1 MFLQIAFKN
10 IWRNKRRTI
19 LAEVSIVFG
28 IVVIIFTGALTNGM
42 SWSWANSMI
51 KEKVG
56 AMQVEHKDYEKEHM
70 FKPLET
76 TLTDGKSLIQH
87 ITSYPGV
94 TAAFASLELEGM
106 ISNGSKSTTFFGK
119 GLDVVEM
126 RKTLPDL
133 ENTIGKGRPLGN
145 NQNEILLGPKLADDL
160 ELKLGDPVMVLVQ
173 TMAGGLNMAE
183 MIFVGTQSG
192 GQSDYESAH
201 YVEMHLNSA
210 QKLMRMPDRISQVVI
225 GFEQFETIRENAVL
239 LQTELDKKVSTPV
252 RVKDYTETIP
262 GWEHNQFFSLIGI
275 VVGIVL
281 FIVVGSGIAN
291 TMFMSIMERRKEIG
305 TMKAIGAE
313 QKHIKR
319 LFVLEGFL
327 IALVGAVIGFFLA
340 IAVVFIVNETGGVS
354 FPPPP
359 GSSTPITI
367 PTKLSPNINTFAVIL
382 SLVVGV
388 IASYLPARISAKLD
402 PVVTL
407 REE

>member
-340 IAVVFIVNETGGVS
+340 VAVVFIVNETGGVS